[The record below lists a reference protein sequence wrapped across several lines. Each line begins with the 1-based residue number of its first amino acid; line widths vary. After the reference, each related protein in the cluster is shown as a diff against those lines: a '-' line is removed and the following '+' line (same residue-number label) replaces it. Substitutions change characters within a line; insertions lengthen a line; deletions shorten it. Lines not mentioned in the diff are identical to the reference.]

1 MLVKITCLV
10 ENTTARP
17 DITPEHGLSL
27 FIQANER
34 TILFDMG
41 QTEQFA
47 ANAGVLGVDLAAV
60 DTAILSHG
68 HYDHGGGMVR
78 FLSMNEQARV
88 YHSSLAF
95 GSHWHGEKYIG
106 LDAALAG
113 EPRLQ
118 PVENELALGDG
129 LTLYTCHDRVCKHPI
144 ESAGLTVRQG
154 GEEVP
159 ERFDH
164 EQYLL
169 VEEAGRRVLISGCS
183 HRGIANIVDWF
194 RPDVL
199 VGGFHLMKLDPSRQ
213 EDATRLDDLA
223 EELLQSGATFYTGHC
238 TGEAAYAY
246 LKERMGERLH
256 YLRAGDSIEV

>member
-1 MLVKITCLV
+1 MVKITCLV

-27 FIQANER
+27 FIRANGR

-47 ANAGVLGVDLAAV
+47 TNAHAMGVDLAAV

-68 HYDHGGGMVR
+68 HYDHGGGMAR
-78 FLSMNEQARV
+78 FLAMNEQAQV

-95 GSHWHGEKYIG
+95 GSHWHGDKYIG

-113 EPRLQ
+113 HPRLQ
-118 PVENELALGDG
+118 SVANELALGDG
-129 LTLYTCHDRVCKHPI
+129 FSLHTCHDRVCRHPI
-144 ESAGLTVRQG
+144 ESAGLSVQE
-154 GEEVP
+154 GETAVP

-169 VEEAGRRVLISGCS
+169 VEESGRRVVISGCS

-194 RPDVL
+194 QPDVL
-199 VGGFHLMKLDPSRQ
+199 VGGFHLMKLDPSRA
-213 EDATRLDDLA
+213 EDAARLDDLA

-246 LKERMGERLH
+246 LKERMGEKLH

>member
-1 MLVKITCLV
+1 MVKITCLV
-10 ENTTARP
+10 ENTTARA

-27 FIQANER
+27 FIRANGR

-41 QTEQFA
+41 QTELFA
-47 ANAGVLGVDLAAV
+47 ANARVLGVDLAAV

-68 HYDHGGGMVR
+68 HYDHGGGMPR
-78 FLSMNEQARV
+78 FLMMNEQASL

-95 GSHWHGEKYIG
+95 GSHWHGDKYIG

-113 EPRLQ
+113 HPRLS
-118 PVENELALGDG
+118 PVENSLALGDG
-129 LTLYTCHDRVCKHPI
+129 LSLYACHDRGCRHPI
-144 ESAGLTVRQG
+144 ESAGLAVRQD
-154 GEEVP
+154 GETVP

-169 VEEAGRRVLISGCS
+169 VEEGGRRVVISGCS
-183 HRGIANIVDWF
+183 HRGIANIADWF

-199 VGGFHLMKLDPSRQ
+199 VGGFHLMKLDPARQ
-213 EDATRLDDLA
+213 EDAVRLNDLA

-238 TGEAAYAY
+238 TGEPAYAY
-246 LKERMGERLH
+246 LKERMGEKLH
-256 YLRAGDSIEV
+256 YLRAGETVEV

>member
-1 MLVKITCLV
+1 MVKITCLV
-10 ENTTARP
+10 ENTTDRP
-17 DITPEHGLSL
+17 DIAPEHGLSL
-27 FIQANER
+27 YIRANGR

-41 QTEQFA
+41 QTERFA
-47 ANAGVLGVDLAAV
+47 ANAHAMGIDLAAV

-68 HYDHGGGMVR
+68 HYDHGGGMAR
-78 FLSMNEQARV
+78 FLAMNEQALV

-106 LDAALAG
+106 LDAALA
-113 EPRLQ
+113 EHPRLR
-118 PVENELALGDG
+118 PVENELALEDG
-129 LTLYTCHDRVCKHPI
+129 LTLHACHDQVCPHPI
-144 ESAGLTVRQG
+144 ESAGLTVRKNG
-154 GEEVP
+154 GTAP

-169 VEEAGRRVLISGCS
+169 VEEGSRRMVISGCS
-183 HRGIANIVDWF
+183 HRGIANIVDWL

-199 VGGFHLMKLDPSRQ
+199 VGGFHLMKLDPSRP
-213 EDATRLDDLA
+213 EDAARLNDLA
-223 EELLQSGATFYTGHC
+223 EELLRSGATFYTGHC

-246 LKERMGERLH
+246 LKERMGEKLH